1 MFGHVDSAPALRTP
15 SSRVSSLRPS
25 SPAVAT
31 DVAIRLEGQLEAA
44 QERLAALQ
52 HARRVLSLDSPVGL
66 LTAVRRT
73 TQPDGYAAEAAL
85 TQFADEPGV
94 RKLIGALALE
104 RRRLATEIEAR
115 LKLIQCTRSGEDAL
129 IQIEAEPILYRK
141 WAWRPMALA
150 VCLASLGFVFYAHD
164 GHASFAV
171 WSRALLPLWL
181 LASFLRPRRVSVTA
195 AALIIGAQ
203 TFRFSDISANRH
215 HLPGVRITLRSQ
227 VRPVGHFFLPR
238 AVCYLLA
245 SRGVRIE

>member
-1 MFGHVDSAPALRTP
+1 
-15 SSRVSSLRPS
+15 
-25 SPAVAT
+25 
-31 DVAIRLEGQLEAA
+31 LEGQLEAA

-141 WAWRPMALA
+141 WRGARWPWR
-150 VCLASLGFVFYAHD
+150 S
-164 GHASFAV
+164 V
-171 WSRALLPLWL
+171 WRA
-181 LASFLRPRRVSVTA
+181 LASFFTLTTA
-195 AALIIGAQ
+195 
-203 TFRFSDISANRH
+203 TH
-215 HLPGVRITLRSQ
+215 PSQ
-227 VRPVGHFFLPR
+227 SGRGRCSLSGFLPR
-238 AVCYLLA
+238 FCDLA
-245 SRGVRIE
+245 ACA